1 MLNRNRQN
9 QRYSNKFI
17 YSKPPRT
24 IYTGI
29 LFSSN
34 GDIEPDPKT
43 FPLPPRE
50 WFQISEQS

>member
-9 QRYSNKFI
+9 QKYANKFI
-17 YSKPPRT
+17 YSRPPKT
-24 IYTGI
+24 IFTGT
-29 LFSSN
+29 LFSAP
-34 GDIEPDPKT
+34 GEMEPDPKT